1 MSTTEQTTINEKLA
15 KLNEYVAW
23 FEGDDF
29 AIEESLD
36 KFAEAQK
43 LAEEIQADLAS
54 FKNKVTVIKKQFDKE

>member
-15 KLNEYVAW
+15 RLNEYVAW

>member
-15 KLNEYVAW
+15 KLNAYVAW